1 MCNGNRTNRQN
12 INKMK
17 NLFLLITLL
26 TVNLTFAQS
35 NIPDFLQGTWKMENK
50 EIYEHWDKLNSQTLK
65 GFSYKLK
72 NGQMEISE
80 YLDISERDNQIIY
93 TATVINQNSG
103 NGIEFKLTKTDST
116 YTFENPVHD
125 FPKKISYQ
133 KISENEVFVQ
143 VSNGKQK
150 GFSYKMVKQNT
161 KDTTTANPNYNKTL
175 ANKLGGD
182 DYGMKSYHLVILKTG
197 TSTTTDKELISESFK
212 GHMSNINKLVEEGKL
227 IVAGPLG
234 KNDKTYR
241 GIFIFNNVKTIDEV
255 KELLQDDLA
264 IKNGLLDYDI
274 FTWYGS
280 AALPEYLP
288 FSDKIWKLKP

>member
-1 MCNGNRTNRQN
+1 
-12 INKMK
+12 MK
-17 NLFLLITLL
+17 YILLLLTLL
-26 TVNLTFAQS
+26 TVNLTFGQS

-72 NGQMEISE
+72 NGHKEISE
-80 YLDISERDNQIIY
+80 YLDICERDNQTIY
-93 TATVINQNSG
+93 TATVINQN
-103 NGIEFKLTKTDST
+103 NGKGIDFTLTKTDST
-116 YTFENPVHD
+116 YTFENPAHD

-133 KISENEVFVQ
+133 KLADNEIFVQ
-143 VSNGKQK
+143 VSDGKQK
-150 GFSYKMVKQNT
+150 GFSYRMTKQNA
-161 KDTTTANPNYNKTL
+161 KDTTAANPNFDKSL
-175 ANKLGGD
+175 ADRLGGD
-182 DYGMKSYHLVILKTG
+182 DYGMKRYYLVILKTG
-197 TSTTTDKELISESFK
+197 ANTTTDKALQNESFK
-212 GHMSNINKLVEEGKL
+212 GHMTNINKLVDEGKL

-234 KNDKTYR
+234 KNENNYR
-241 GIFIFNNVKTIDEV
+241 GIFIFNNIKSIEDV

>member
-1 MCNGNRTNRQN
+1 
-12 INKMK
+12 MK
-17 NLFLLITLL
+17 NFFLLITLL

-65 GFSYKLK
+65 GFAYKLK

-80 YLDISERDNQIIY
+80 YLDISERDNQTIY

-103 NGIEFKLTKTDST
+103 NGTEFKLTKTDST

-133 KISENEVFVQ
+133 KISDNEVFVQ

-150 GFSYKMVKQNT
+150 GFSYKMVKQDT

-175 ANKLGGD
+175 ADKLGGD
-182 DYGMKSYHLVILKTG
+182 DYGMKSYFLVILKTG
-197 TSTTTDKELISESFK
+197 TNTTTDKNLINASFR
-212 GHMSNINKLVEEGKL
+212 GHLDNINKLVKEEKL

-234 KNDKTYR
+234 KNENNYR
-241 GIFIFNNVKTIDEV
+241 GIFILNNIKSIEEA
-255 KELLQDDLA
+255 KELLQTDLA
-264 IKNGLLDYDI
+264 IKNKILDYDI
-274 FTWYGS
+274 FIWYGS

-288 FSDKIWKLKP
+288 FSDKIWKSKP